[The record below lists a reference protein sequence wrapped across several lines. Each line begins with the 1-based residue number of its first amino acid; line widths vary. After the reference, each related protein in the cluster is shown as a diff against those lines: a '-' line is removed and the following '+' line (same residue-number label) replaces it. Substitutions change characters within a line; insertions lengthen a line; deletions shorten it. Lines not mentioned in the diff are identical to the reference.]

1 MIDYLKTTVGKT
13 ISDALISLAGYVGG
27 YSLVNPNDKH
37 GVKSSKLLCKGKVI
51 CVPFYHSG
59 HCCQVYL
66 NYDRTNFEEV
76 AYGVLFPDGKIIDIS
91 TGCPGV
97 GEPTVK
103 PELFGPNCQLIYSKT
118 MHSFPEHIDM
128 LNTDDY
134 FYYGT
139 DDISENSEDTVIND
153 EVDENVVEHIREH
166 TFTEQIAHDLVEEL
180 THNEEIINK
189 IVDEISDRIVERV
202 SEQPVDQQC
211 GENTNK
217 LNWKPS
223 IMPMHEHNFCAD
235 PLPEEDGYWQRSRD
249 VLHEEDE
256 NSPAIFDN
264 KPMVY
269 QFDPNAHYL

>member
-1 MIDYLKTTVGKT
+1 MFDYLKTTVGKT

-51 CVPFYHSG
+51 CIPFFHSG

-103 PELFGPNCQLIYSKT
+103 PEMFGPNCQLIYSKT

-128 LNTDDY
+128 MNTEDY
-134 FYYGT
+134 FYYGAE
-139 DDISENSEDTVIND
+139 DISEDESEDTVVQD
-153 EVDENVVEHIREH
+153 EVDENVAEYFREH
-166 TFTEQIAHDLVEEL
+166 TFTEKIAHDLVEEL
-180 THNEEIINK
+180 AHNEEIINK
-189 IVDEISDRIVERV
+189 IVDEISERIVERV
-202 SEQPVDQQC
+202 SEHETT
-211 GENTNK
+211 ENRESDLPK
-217 LNWKPS
+217 LV
-223 IMPMHEHNFCAD
+223 
-235 PLPEEDGYWQRSRD
+235 EDDYWQRSRD

-256 NSPAIFDN
+256 NT
-264 KPMVY
+264 PMGI
-269 QFDPNAHYL
+269 QFDPNAYYL